1 MTRFISIVQAYFCVL
16 AILLPTQLKAQQ
28 SKSVGIEE
36 GIEGFNLLQDISEK
50 LPTLDSLILIAISYS
65 PSVKT
70 AVYQSETEEE
80 RLELQKKFW
89 TNHISL
95 FGNIATG
102 SQGVYIAGVNES
114 TVNTLSN
121 GYRYGLSVNLPLYEF
136 ISRSNRVK
144 LAQSEIRTFESKA
157 EEIKLSVEQLVIRN
171 YFDLI
176 VAQKVMIDQHNYLEQ
191 AKNSVQLAERKLR
204 DNQVSFTEYTR
215 ISEIQSIASQKYYE
229 SYGEFMVAFH
239 NLESLLG
246 TKLYDLKL

>member
-1 MTRFISIVQAYFCVL
+1 MIQ
-16 AILLPTQLKAQQ
+16 
-28 SKSVGIEE
+28 
-36 GIEGFNLLQDISEK
+36 
-50 LPTLDSLILIAISYS
+50 IAISYS

-80 RLELQKKFW
+80 RLQLEKKFW

-95 FGNIATG
+95 FGNYAAG

-136 ISRSNRVK
+136 ISRSNRIK
-144 LAQSEIRTFESKA
+144 LSQSEIKTFESKA
-157 EEIKLSVEQLVIRN
+157 EEIKLTVEQLVIRN
-171 YFDLI
+171 YFALV

-191 AKNSVQLAERKLR
+191 ANNSTQLADRKLR
-204 DNQVSFTEYTR
+204 DNQISFTEYTR
-215 ISEIQSIASQKYYE
+215 ISELQSIASQKYFE
-229 SYGEFMVAFH
+229 SYGEFMVAFY

-246 TKLYDLKL
+246 TKLYELKL

>member
-1 MTRFISIVQAYFCVL
+1 MIRFIGVAVVLLCIQAT
-16 AILLPTQLKAQQ
+16 LLPVRLKAQQ
-28 SKSVGIEE
+28 SASAGIEE
-36 GIEGFNLLQDISEK
+36 GIEGFDLFQDISEQ
-50 LPTLDSLILIAISYS
+50 LPTLDSLILIAVSYS

-70 AVYQSETEEE
+70 AVYQSETEEQ
-80 RLELQKKFW
+80 RLALQKKFW
-89 TNHISL
+89 TNHVSL
-95 FGNIATG
+95 FGNMATG

-144 LAQSEIRTFESKA
+144 LSQSEIKTFESKA
-157 EEIKLSVEQLVIRN
+157 EEIKLTVEQLVIRN

-191 AKNSVQLAERKLR
+191 ANNSVQLAELKLR

-229 SYGEFMVAFH
+229 SYGEFMVAFY

-246 TKLYDLKL
+246 AKLYDLKL

>member
-1 MTRFISIVQAYFCVL
+1 MRFIGVVLVLFCL
-16 AILLPTQLKAQQ
+16 QAILVPARLMAQQ
-28 SKSVGIEE
+28 STSVSIEE
-36 GIEGFNLLQDISEK
+36 GIEGFNLFQDISGQ
-50 LPTLDSLILIAISYS
+50 LPTLDSLIQIAISYS

-80 RLELQKKFW
+80 RLQLEKKFW

-95 FGNIATG
+95 FGNYAAG

-136 ISRSNRVK
+136 ISRSNRIK
-144 LAQSEIRTFESKA
+144 LSQSEIKTFESKA
-157 EEIKLSVEQLVIRN
+157 EEIKLTVEQLVIRN
-171 YFDLI
+171 YFALV

-191 AKNSVQLAERKLR
+191 ANNSTQLADRKLR
-204 DNQVSFTEYTR
+204 DNQISFTEYTR
-215 ISEIQSIASQKYYE
+215 ISELQSIASQKYFE
-229 SYGEFMVAFH
+229 SYGEFMVAFY

-246 TKLYDLKL
+246 TKLYELKL